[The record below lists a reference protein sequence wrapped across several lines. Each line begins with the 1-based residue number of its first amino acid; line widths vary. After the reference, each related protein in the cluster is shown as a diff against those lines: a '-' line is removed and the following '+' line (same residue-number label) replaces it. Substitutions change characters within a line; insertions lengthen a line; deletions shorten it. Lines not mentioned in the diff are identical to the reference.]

1 MSAALLR
8 RIFGREEVK
17 DSVSETIHPV
27 LGAVTLA
34 QRRCNR
40 RISLSV
46 RPDGRIL
53 LSYPLGV
60 SRKRALEFLESKVEW
75 VMLAQRKLA
84 ERREDRRKFTDE
96 EIAAMRKQAKEVLPP
111 MVERL
116 AARFGF
122 RYGRV
127 TIRAT
132 RSKWGSCSPDNNIS
146 LSLFLMALPEH
157 LQEYVIIHELCHT
170 VHHNHSARFHALA
183 DRCMGGREK
192 ELRRE
197 LRGYGFA

>member
-1 MSAALLR
+1 MSAKLLQR
-8 RIFGREEVK
+8 LFGDGGDR
-17 DSVSETIHPV
+17 VSEIEHPL
-27 LGAVTLA
+27 LGTVTLA
-34 QRRCNR
+34 RRRRNR

-46 RPDGRIL
+46 RPSGKTI
-53 LSYPLGV
+53 LSYPFGV
-60 SRKRALEFLESKVEW
+60 SEKRALRFLDSKAEW
-75 VMLAQRKLA
+75 VLLARQRMA
-84 ERREDRRKFTDE
+84 ERSENCRTFTDV
-96 EIAAMRKQAKEVLPP
+96 EIAAMRKQAAEVLPA

-116 AARFGF
+116 AKQFGF

-146 LSLFLMALPEH
+146 LSVFMMTLPVH
-157 LQEYVIIHELCHT
+157 LQEYVVIHELCHT
-170 VHHNHSARFHALA
+170 VHHNHSERFHALA

-197 LRGYGFA
+197 LRRYGCA